1 MTVVEHHSIEDLQR
15 LFRAAKDA
23 RLAKR
28 LWIVWQARRGQ
39 TEPEITAAIGLSR
52 RVVQSWVQRYNQG
65 GRTGLADRAGRGRKP
80 VLSVA
85 ERQWVAERVEAGPRD
100 GDVCSRRGIDFQKFI
115 HEHCGKLLSLSAVYY
130 LLHEL
135 GYEWLV
141 PRPQHRLSDPAA
153 SEAFQKKF
161 PTSSRAS
168 RRNIPVRKSS
178 CSSRTNAVSVS
189 KAR

>member
-1 MTVVEHHSIEDLQR
+1 MTVVEHHSMEELQR

-23 RLAKR
+23 RLSKR
-28 LWIVWQARRGQ
+28 LWIVWQARLGQ
-39 TEPEITAAIGLSR
+39 TEPKITAAIGLSR

-65 GRTGLADRAGRGRKP
+65 GLAGLEDRAGRGRKP

-85 ERQWVAERVEAGPRD
+85 ERQWVAERVDAGPRD
-100 GDVCSRRGIDFQKFI
+100 GDVCSLRGVDFQKFI
-115 HEHCGKLLSLSAVYY
+115 QERCGKLLSLSTVYG

-141 PRPQHRLSDPAA
+141 PRPKHRRSDPTAI
-153 SEAFQKKF
+153 EAFKKKS
-161 PTSSRAS
+161 PPSSRAS
-168 RRNIPVRKSS
+168 RHNIPARKSS

-189 KAR
+189 KVR